1 MNDKTQKTWVLKKAK
16 KHKKYEIYLHKIK
29 KTISNKTNNNKKIRL
44 NLKYKKLKGDETEK
58 KNLFL

>member
-1 MNDKTQKTWVLKKAK
+1 MKF
-16 KHKKYEIYLHKIK
+16 IYIKLK

-58 KNLFL
+58 KIYFYKLF